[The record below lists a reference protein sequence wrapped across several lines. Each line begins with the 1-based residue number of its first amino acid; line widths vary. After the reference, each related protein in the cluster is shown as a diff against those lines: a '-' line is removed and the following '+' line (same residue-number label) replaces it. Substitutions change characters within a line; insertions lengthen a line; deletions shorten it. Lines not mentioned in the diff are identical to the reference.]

1 MTPDPGKAGGERFA
15 RLAAG
20 LAERGCDA
28 LLVVARSAADPD
40 LAAFVGDAHL
50 GEAFLLA
57 PRDPAHG
64 PARLGYLTPME
75 RDEAAAT
82 GLLPLDPK
90 SLGVDRWG
98 TSQPD
103 PAELL
108 AAVVAKGLELC
119 GIAPGA
125 PFDAASGRLA
135 LAGHGQAG
143 VLWAACSRL
152 AALGWTLVPGNDLV
166 LHFRKDKSAG
176 ELAAIRAAAEG
187 ANAAFRAVARLLA
200 AAVELPA
207 PNGVGELWLEGE
219 PLRIARLRAEIA
231 RTLADRGLEQPRG
244 NIVAAG
250 GEAAV
255 PHSAGAQERVLRP
268 GEALIV
274 DLYPHGRL
282 FADCTRT
289 FCIGEP
295 PEALARAHAQI
306 AEALALAHRLAR
318 PGARGWD
325 LQEEVCALLGGYGH
339 PTPISHPGT
348 TVGYVHGLGH
358 GVGFD
363 LHEYPSFRKDT
374 GAEGLLAVGDVIT
387 LEPGLYQPETEGE
400 SGWGVRLED
409 LVALTPVGPEL
420 LTPLPY
426 DLDPRAW
433 AKE

>member
-1 MTPDPGKAGGERFA
+1 VTPGLDRAGGERFE

-20 LAERGCDA
+20 LAERGCEA
-28 LLVVARSAADPD
+28 LLVVARSAVDPD
-40 LAAFVGDAHL
+40 LAAFVGDVHL
-50 GEAFLLA
+50 GEAFVLA
-57 PRDPAHG
+57 PRDPARG

-82 GLLPLDPK
+82 GLVPLDPK

-119 GIAPGA
+119 GVEPGRIA
-125 PFDAASGRLA
+125 F
-135 LAGHGQAG
+135 AGHGQAG
-143 VLWAACSRL
+143 VLWAAGSRL
-152 AALGWTLVPGNDLV
+152 AAGGWTLVPGNDLV
-166 LHFRKDKSAG
+166 LHLRKKKTLG
-176 ELAAIRAAAEG
+176 EMAAIRAVAEG
-187 ANAAFRAVARLLA
+187 ACGAFRAVARLLA
-200 AAVELPA
+200 AAEEKL
-207 PNGVGELWLEGE
+207 GGREGELWLEGE
-219 PLRIARLRAEIA
+219 PLRLARLRTEIA
-231 RTLADRGLEQPRG
+231 RTLAGYGLEQPRG
-244 NIVAAG
+244 SIVAAG
-250 GEAAV
+250 SESAV
-255 PHSAGAQERVLRP
+255 PHSAGDPDHVLRA

-289 FCIGEP
+289 FCVGEP
-295 PEALARAHAQI
+295 PEALARAHAQVE
-306 AEALALAHRLAR
+306 EALALAHRRAR

-374 GAEGLLAVGDVIT
+374 GAEGLLAEGDVIT
-387 LEPGLYQPETEGE
+387 LEPGLYQPEGEGE
-400 SGWGVRLED
+400 PGWGVRLED
-409 LVALTPVGPEL
+409 LVVLAPEGPEL

-433 AKE
+433 D

>member
-1 MTPDPGKAGGERFA
+1 MTEDPGKAPALPGQDKPGAGDLRRA

-20 LAERGCDA
+20 LAELGCA
-28 LLVVARSAADPD
+28 ALVVLARSATDPD
-40 LAAFVGDAHL
+40 LAAWVGDVHL
-50 GEAFLLA
+50 GDSFVIA

-64 PARLGYLTPME
+64 PPRLGYLTPME

-108 AAVVAKGLELC
+108 AAVVGKGLELC
-119 GIAPGA
+119 GIAP
-125 PFDAASGRLA
+125 DRIA

-143 VLWAACSRL
+143 VLWAAGSRL
-152 AALGWTLVPGNDLV
+152 AAGGWTLVPGNDLA
-166 LHFRKDKSAG
+166 LHFRKTKSAG

-187 ANAAFRAVARLLA
+187 GNAAFRAVARLLA
-200 AAVELPA
+200 MAVERGGDLH
-207 PNGVGELWLEGE
+207 LEGE

-255 PHSAGAQERVLRP
+255 PHSAGANERVLRP

-289 FCIGEP
+289 FCVGEP
-295 PEALARAHAQI
+295 PEPLARAHADVMD
-306 AEALALAHRLAR
+306 ALALAHRRAL
-318 PGARGWD
+318 PGVRGWD
-325 LQEEVCALLGGYGH
+325 LQEEVCALLGQAGH

-387 LEPGLYQPETEGE
+387 LEPGLYRPAGEGE
-400 SGWGVRLED
+400 RGWGVRLED
-409 LVALTPVGPEL
+409 LVHLGSDGPEL

-433 AKE
+433 